1 MAANGY
7 FTYVTGMD
15 NNGEQ
20 YAYRT
25 GVQAWIVNGS
35 GGSITIYVQGP
46 LPDGQYN
53 AFAKK
58 HMMTTTGGEFDGSP
72 EGKLTAISSKRRND
86 VIGYTDQFR
95 EDKLAAMEKFA
106 PKNAEQYVG
115 AGAYGV
121 NGIGLGTPL
130 TMIHCDAITPTKLKE
145 AFRQAILAIK
155 SANWHSQVSNINQT
169 TNQVAHTN
177 VKFAG
182 SIIYNQLYN
191 QNKITTTNKMSV
203 MVMKA
208 KEINTYHVF
217 HGAPYDAT
225 YPNA

>member
-1 MAANGY
+1 MAANEY

-20 YAYRT
+20 YAHRT

-35 GGSITIYVQGP
+35 GLSMTIFVQGP

-72 EGKLTAISSKRRND
+72 EGKLTSISTKRRND
-86 VIGYTDQFR
+86 VIAFTDQDR
-95 EDKLAAMEKFA
+95 EDKLTAMKGLA
-106 PKNAEQYVG
+106 PKNAQQYV
-115 AGAYGV
+115 ATGAYGAG
-121 NGIGLGTPL
+121 GIGQGTPL
-130 TMIHCDAITPTKLKE
+130 TMIHCDAVTPTKLKE
-145 AFRQAILAIK
+145 AFRQVILAIK
-155 SANWHSQVSNINQT
+155 SGNWNSQRSNINQS
-169 TNQVAHTN
+169 TNSIAHTN
-177 VKFAG
+177 VKFT
-182 SIIYNQLYN
+182 SDIIYNQLYN

-203 MVMKA
+203 LVMKG
-208 KEINTYHVF
+208 KDINTYHVF